1 MAAVPDL
8 AGIIVVFPAG
18 ELDTRDQELQTLK
31 ERFVP
36 GVPVLAVAGGE
47 RRQDSVRHGLAALP
61 RDCDRILIHDSAR
74 PFFSASLVRSL
85 LDALSDGVDGAIP
98 ALPVTD
104 TVKQVNGDTVLATLR
119 REDLRAVQTPQLF
132 PTDLLRR
139 VHDRALEEN
148 WEVTDDA
155 SMVELAG
162 GTVRVVPGEADNIKI
177 TNPEDLRVLSSP
189 APLPVPCT
197 GFGYDVH
204 AYGGNRPMV
213 LGGMPIAGA
222 PMIKAHSDGD
232 VLLHALCDAILGC
245 LGLGDIGE
253 HFPDSD
259 DRFDNI
265 SSAILL
271 SEVMDK
277 ARKAGL
283 AHHPRR
289 PDPHRPGRRAW
300 GPTRPPSAPTWPGSW
315 NSPTARSTSRPPRRN
330 AWASPAVRKASRP
343 WPWSRACGAGMT
355 NFKTGGP
362 WITRFAP
369 SPTGTPHLG
378 NIRTAVLNLLLAR
391 QSGGSFHLRLE
402 DTDRERSAF
411 AHEAAIL
418 HSLAWLGLTPDSPT
432 RRQSLRLDLY
442 RRAVDR
448 LAENDRAYP
457 CFCSE
462 EELQRQRAESRGP

>member
-1 MAAVPDL
+1 MTNKLWTIILAAGQGSRIARESGGARKQFLPHGGHPLYWRSVSTMAAVPDL
-8 AGIIVVFPAG
+8 AGIIVVFPAE
-18 ELDTRDQELQTLK
+18 ELDARGHELQLLK

-36 GVPVLAVAGGE
+36 GVPVMAVAGGN

-61 RDCDRILIHDSAR
+61 RDCARVLVHDSAR

-85 LDALSDGVDGAIP
+85 LEALSDGGDGAIP

-104 TVKQVNGDTVLATLR
+104 TVKQVNGDTVLSTLR
-119 REDLRAVQTPQLF
+119 REELRAVQTPQLF

-232 VLLHALCDAILGC
+232 VLLHALCDAVLGC

-283 AHHPRR
+283 NIAHVDLTIIAQTPRLG
-289 PDPHRPGRRAW
+289 PHKAAIRANVARLMELADGQVNVKATTEERLGFTGRKEGIKAVAVVTGLR
-300 GPTRPPSAPTWPGSW
+300 
-315 NSPTARSTSRPPRRN
+315 
-330 AWASPAVRKASRP
+330 SPA
-343 WPWSRACGAGMT
+343 
-355 NFKTGGP
+355 
-362 WITRFAP
+362 
-369 SPTGTPHLG
+369 
-378 NIRTAVLNLLLAR
+378 
-391 QSGGSFHLRLE
+391 
-402 DTDRERSAF
+402 
-411 AHEAAIL
+411 
-418 HSLAWLGLTPDSPT
+418 
-432 RRQSLRLDLY
+432 
-442 RRAVDR
+442 
-448 LAENDRAYP
+448 
-457 CFCSE
+457 
-462 EELQRQRAESRGP
+462 